1 MNQKYMKRYRWEI
14 PKMRY
19 FKSLVYYKQ
28 KQPANAGCLG
38 YSDEI
43 INLFYQINVIEIG
56 IN

>member
-1 MNQKYMKRYRWEI
+1 MKRYRWEI